1 MIGHPLHTIALND
14 LGRLVE
20 VSAAVPRRWIDRY
33 TSSIG
38 PMFVAEV
45 GKYKQYSIRLIDAL
59 LLLRLARPDGKG
71 RWPSVTP
78 ERHLE
83 EVHRL
88 VAHDAHLRNERG
100 VDHSSVYLGALD
112 RLEADAALLTTTL
125 TPVEQERLRR
135 VQARFVEG
143 ALYGLW
149 DAPQGLMLDRLRTA
163 VLAQPAVLRFV
174 FTGDDDELPA
184 NDLAWRAWS
193 ANFVVLH
200 FPTKKKAA

>member
-1 MIGHPLHTIALND
+1 MIGHPLHTIALAD
-14 LGRLVE
+14 LARLVE
-20 VSAAVPRRWIDRY
+20 VSSATPRRWVDRY
-33 TSSIG
+33 TSTIG
-38 PMFVAEV
+38 PMSVVENS
-45 GKYKQYSIRLIDAL
+45 KYNQYSIRLIDAL

-78 ERHLE
+78 QRHLE

-100 VDHSSVYLGALD
+100 VDHSSVYLGPLD
-112 RLEADAALLTTTL
+112 RLEADAALLTAVL

-135 VQARFVEG
+135 VQARFVDG

-149 DAPQGLMLDRLRTA
+149 DAPQGLMLDRLKTA

-174 FTGDDDELPA
+174 LTGDDDELPA
-184 NDLAWRAWS
+184 NELAWRAWS
-193 ANFVVLH
+193 ANFVILH
-200 FPTKKKAA
+200 FPPKKKAA